1 MAMSANPHM
10 QHPGM
15 NQAMDPA
22 TMQQQVAAMNAAA
35 AANGNGPEYGQQP
48 MSDQNRAYIEQQL
61 RMQQQHQQQQQGR
74 DGKVAA
80 QRALGVGAQVQNP
93 QQMLQQQ
100 QQMMMQQGIRQMT
113 TANGSVY
120 VDAQGRQI
128 SLPMGWQ
135 PQMSDPR
142 QPPASMVSQAQLQ
155 AFYQQQQQQ
164 QQAQQAQQQAQQH
177 HAQQQQ
183 QQQMLPPQQALHY
196 QRQQQLAQQ
205 QQQQRASQPPSARP
219 PHAPPPQLGPGQ
231 SPALL
236 QVPPPP
242 VKRAVSRA
250 ASRSASPIP
259 PHIQPPSAMGQPMQA
274 STSAMATTGA
284 PPTILPL
291 RSATV
296 PVTNGEGSQIHFA
309 ENTIHPR
316 PTAVSAKP
324 TDSKFARLQS
334 TQLSRPV
341 QYSRAGRVQ
350 RYEEKTSRLQRIVDQ
365 AQAALIVAQKEAEDA
380 KAAQEK
386 AKVDEDPQIGFDTA
400 LLDYLQRAG
409 YGAAAS
415 ALSSDIAKSH
425 PSRKDG
431 TSSGDVTLVETTEEA
446 KSITISPN
454 KTGSPVK
461 APISAT
467 DLQGETPSQS
477 KSSPKDEQT
486 PTDSIFGPEKG
497 ESSSPSKTNDDRIKE
512 EKSSPHDKASTG
524 QSPQTA
530 TSSNGQSALRDLGD
544 LYTWWVIFQD
554 SKRILAKRNA
564 ANKATASQPNTAAPT
579 TGITPSSAV
588 AARIAMA
595 NPAAA
600 VRAASVDFAGQR
612 GQAGPSHHAQDDPV
626 PVTATLQ
633 QVEAMKRDQAA
644 KIQAEQ
650 EAHRRR
656 MEMQSGMQD
665 GRQVLYQNGQ
675 SQGMTPEQ
683 LQSIYQQQQQL
694 HAQQRHLQPQ
704 NTGLQHPQQQ
714 IYQQMPVTT
723 PGGTVRHMPTQ
734 MMMQQQNGVVGS
746 PSNSSPQGQKRGAD
760 GSPMDNQ
767 SAKKAKMV
775 GKQPTPEDH
784 RRQALELAKSAM
796 PAPGILQLPGQQQR
810 SMSQQQ
816 EMPRPSL
823 EAQRQYSQTQAAY
836 AKQQELA
843 VRQHIANSPA
853 QMTGMSPAQMTPAQM
868 TEQSPMGMT
877 SPSMQHNAQFEVG
890 MNGMPTQQ
898 ETPTM
903 GNRGKKGKPGAGL
916 TVDTETAAE
925 APEATPAGASGKRK
939 ASANKKLPKSA
950 TEKMPKGKNAKV
962 RKTGSA
968 SNSLGNPPA
977 WLTAIM
983 QNQQGVKGG
992 RPSTADASNSQIDE
1006 SPFAPTPSQGYGIAQ
1021 TPTSNN
1027 PSIGEM
1033 NYGPGPGSAPGSSRS
1048 QVFQLPPVNEPV
1060 VNPGQTQPME
1070 NGLDASGTQLQ
1081 QPQQQQQQLQMQ
1093 VAQPQQVV
1101 QQPQPQQ
1108 QQQQQQQP
1116 VEQQPAFDT
1125 NFGFDDTADFLKS
1138 FDFSAGG
1145 MQMPNS
1151 ADYGS
1156 FNFDDFNFTNVG
1168 DNQDDWTSLD
1178 GGLS

>member
-1 MAMSANPHM
+1 MQQGPRMAMSANPHM

-15 NQAMDPA
+15 SQAMDPA

-48 MSDQNRAYIEQQL
+48 MTDQNRAYIEQQL
-61 RMQQQHQQQQQGR
+61 RMQQQHQQQQQQQQGR

-183 QQQMLPPQQALHY
+183 QQQQMLPPQQALHY

-259 PHIQPPSAMGQPMQA
+259 PHIRPPSAMGQPMQA
-274 STSAMATTGA
+274 SSSAMATTGA

-334 TQLSRPV
+334 THLSRPV

-365 AQAALIVAQKEAEDA
+365 AQAALIVAQKEAEEA

-400 LLDYLQRAG
+400 LLDY
-409 YGAAAS
+409 
-415 ALSSDIAKSH
+415 SDIAKLH

-446 KSITISPN
+446 KSTLISPN

-467 DLQGETPSQS
+467 NLQGETPSQS
-477 KSSPKDEQT
+477 KASPKDEQT

-497 ESSSPSKTNDDRIKE
+497 ESPSPSKTSDDRIKE
-512 EKSSPHDKASTG
+512 EKLSPHDKSSTG

-530 TSSNGQSALRDLGD
+530 TSSNGKSAPRDLGD

-554 SKRILAKRNA
+554 SKRIMAKRNA

-612 GQAGPSHHAQDDPV
+612 GQAGPSHHPQDDPV

-650 EAHRRR
+650 EAHRRS

-665 GRQVLYQNGQ
+665 GRQVAYQNGQ
-675 SQGMTPEQ
+675 PQGMTPEQ

-694 HAQQRHLQPQ
+694 HAQQHHLQPQ
-704 NTGLQHPQQQ
+704 NTVLQHPPQQQ
-714 IYQQMPVTT
+714 MYQQLPVTT
-723 PGGTVRHMPTQ
+723 PGGTIRHMPPQ
-734 MMMQQQNGVVGS
+734 MMMQQQNGMVGS

-760 GSPMDNQ
+760 GSPLDNQ
-767 SAKKAKMV
+767 SIKKAKMV

-784 RRQALELAKSAM
+784 RRQALELAKSVM

-890 MNGMPTQQ
+890 MNGIPTQQ

-925 APEATPAGASGKRK
+925 APEATPTGASGKRK

-950 TEKMPKGKNAKV
+950 TEKMPKGKNAK
-962 RKTGSA
+962 G
-968 SNSLGNPPA
+968 G
-977 WLTAIM
+977 
-983 QNQQGVKGG
+983 KGG
-992 RPSTADASNSQIDE
+992 RPSTADASNPQIDE
-1006 SPFAPTPSQGYGIAQ
+1006 SPSAPTTSQGYGIAQ
-1021 TPTSNN
+1021 TPTGNN
-1027 PSIGEM
+1027 PTGGEM

-1060 VNPGQTQPME
+1060 MNPGQTQSME
-1070 NGLDASGTQLQ
+1070 NGLDVSGSHQQ
-1081 QPQQQQQQLQMQ
+1081 QPQQQQQQPQMQ
-1093 VAQPQQVV
+1093 IAQPQQVV

-1108 QQQQQQQP
+1108 QQQQQS
-1116 VEQQPAFDT
+1116 VDQQPAFDT

-1178 GGLS
+1178 GGMS

>member
-1 MAMSANPHM
+1 MAMPANPHM

-22 TMQQQVAAMNAAA
+22 AMQQQVAAMNVA
-35 AANGNGPEYGQQP
+35 AANGNGAEYGQQP
-48 MSDQNRAYIEQQL
+48 MSDQNRAYMEQQL

-100 QQMMMQQGIRQMT
+100 QMMMQQQGIRQIT

-120 VDAQGRQI
+120 VDPQGRQV

-135 PQMSDPR
+135 QQMSDPR
-142 QPPASMVSQAQLQ
+142 QPPSNMVSQAQLQ

-164 QQAQQAQQQAQQH
+164 QQAQQAQQQQQH
-177 HAQQQQ
+177 HAQ

-205 QQQQRASQPPSARP
+205 QQQQQQQRASQPPSARP
-219 PHAPPPQLGPGQ
+219 PHAVPPQLPPGQ

-242 VKRAVSRA
+242 VKRAASRA

-259 PHIQPPSAMGQPMQA
+259 PHIRPPSAMGQPMQA
-274 STSAMATTGA
+274 STSAMPTTGA

-316 PTAVSAKP
+316 PTADSAKP
-324 TDSKFARLQS
+324 TNSKFARLQS
-334 TQLSRPV
+334 NRLNRPIKFSSAARL
-341 QYSRAGRVQ
+341 QEA
-350 RYEEKTSRLQRIVDQ
+350 EETSSRLQRMIHN
-365 AQAALIVAQKEAEDA
+365 AQAALVIATKEQEEA
-380 KAAQEK
+380 KAAREIV
-386 AKVDEDPQIGFDTA
+386 KVDEDPQIGFDTA
-400 LLDYLQRAG
+400 LLDYLKRAG
-409 YGAAAS
+409 YEAAAG
-415 ALSSDIAKSH
+415 ALSSDIAKLH
-425 PSRKDG
+425 PSRKPRESNG
-431 TSSGDVTLVETTEEA
+431 SSSGDVTLVENTDEA
-446 KSITISPN
+446 KSSTISPN
-454 KTGSPVK
+454 KTASP
-461 APISAT
+461 
-467 DLQGETPSQS
+467 
-477 KSSPKDEQT
+477 SSPKDEQT

-497 ESSSPSKTNDDRIKE
+497 TPSSPSKMSVD
-512 EKSSPHDKASTG
+512 P
-524 QSPQTA
+524 
-530 TSSNGQSALRDLGD
+530 SSNGKPAPRDLGD
-544 LYTWWVIFQD
+544 LYTWWVVFQD
-554 SKRILAKRNA
+554 SKRIA
-564 ANKATASQPNTAAPT
+564 ARRKANRASASQPNTAAPT

-595 NPAAA
+595 TPAAA

-612 GQAGPSHHAQDDPV
+612 GQAGPSHQTQDEPV

-633 QVEAMKRDQAA
+633 QMEALKREQAA
-644 KIQAEQ
+644 RIQAEQ

-656 MEMQSGMQD
+656 MEMQNGMQD
-665 GRQVLYQNGQ
+665 GRQMMYQNGQ
-675 SQGMTPEQ
+675 PQGMTQEQ
-683 LQSIYQQQQQL
+683 LQSLYQQQQQL
-694 HAQQRHLQPQ
+694 HAQQHHLQPQ
-704 NTGLQHPQQQ
+704 NTGLQHPPGQHLFHQVQ
-714 IYQQMPVTT
+714 GNGQMPVTT
-723 PGGTVRHMPTQ
+723 PGGTIRNMPPQ
-734 MMMQQQNGVVGS
+734 MMMQPQNGMGGS

-760 GSPMDNQ
+760 GSPLETQ
-767 SAKKAKMV
+767 SAKKARMI

-784 RRQALELAKSAM
+784 RRQALELAKSVM
-796 PAPGILQLPGQQQR
+796 PAPGVLQLPGQQQR
-810 SMSQQQ
+810 SVSQQN
-816 EMPRPSL
+816 EMARPSL

-868 TEQSPMGMT
+868 TEQSPMGIT

-890 MNGMPTQQ
+890 MNGIPTQQ

-903 GNRGKKGKPGAGL
+903 GNRAKKGKPGPGL

-925 APEATPAGASGKRK
+925 APEATPTGASGKRK

-950 TEKMPKGKNAKV
+950 TEKNAKGKNAKV
-962 RKTGSA
+962 RKTGST
-968 SNSLGNPPA
+968 SSSP
-977 WLTAIM
+977 T
-983 QNQQGVKGG
+983 
-992 RPSTADASNSQIDE
+992 TADASNPQIDE
-1006 SPFAPTPSQGYGIAQ
+1006 SPSAPTPSQGY
-1021 TPTSNN
+1021 
-1027 PSIGEM
+1027 
-1033 NYGPGPGSAPGSSRS
+1033 APGSSRS

-1060 VNPGQTQPME
+1060 NPVQQPHQME
-1070 NGLDASGTQLQ
+1070 NGLDTTGNQQLQ
-1081 QPQQQQQQLQMQ
+1081 QPGQI
-1093 VAQPQQVV
+1093 AQPQQVG
-1101 QQPQPQQ
+1101 QPQQ
-1108 QQQQQQQP
+1108 P
-1116 VEQQPAFDT
+1116 PAEQPAFDT

-1138 FDFSAGG
+1138 FDFSGGG

-1168 DNQDDWTSLD
+1168 ENQDEWASLD
-1178 GGLS
+1178 GGMS

>member
-1 MAMSANPHM
+1 MQQGPRMAMSANPHM

-35 AANGNGPEYGQQP
+35 VANGNGPEYGQQP
-48 MSDQNRAYIEQQL
+48 MTDQNRAYIEQQL
-61 RMQQQHQQQQQGR
+61 RIQQQHQQQQQQQQGR

-183 QQQMLPPQQALHY
+183 QQQQQQMLPPQQALHY

-259 PHIQPPSAMGQPMQA
+259 PHIRPPSAMGQPMQA
-274 STSAMATTGA
+274 SSSAMATTGA

-309 ENTIHPR
+309 ENTLHPR

-334 TQLSRPV
+334 THLSRPRDP
-341 QYSRAGRVQ
+341 RA
-350 RYEEKTSRLQRIVDQ
+350 
-365 AQAALIVAQKEAEDA
+365 
-380 KAAQEK
+380 
-386 AKVDEDPQIGFDTA
+386 
-400 LLDYLQRAG
+400 
-409 YGAAAS
+409 
-415 ALSSDIAKSH
+415 
-425 PSRKDG
+425 
-431 TSSGDVTLVETTEEA
+431 
-446 KSITISPN
+446 
-454 KTGSPVK
+454 
-461 APISAT
+461 
-467 DLQGETPSQS
+467 
-477 KSSPKDEQT
+477 SPKDEQT

-497 ESSSPSKTNDDRIKE
+497 ESSSPSKTSDDRIKE
-512 EKSSPHDKASTG
+512 EKSSPHNKASTG

-530 TSSNGQSALRDLGD
+530 TSSNGKSAPRDLGD

-554 SKRILAKRNA
+554 SKRIMAKRNA

-612 GQAGPSHHAQDDPV
+612 GQAGPSHHPQDDPV

-665 GRQVLYQNGQ
+665 GRQVVYQNGQ
-675 SQGMTPEQ
+675 PQGMTPEQ

-694 HAQQRHLQPQ
+694 HAQQHHLQPQ
-704 NTGLQHPQQQ
+704 NTGLQHPPQQQ
-714 IYQQMPVTT
+714 MYQQLPVTT
-723 PGGTVRHMPTQ
+723 PGGTIRHMPPQ
-734 MMMQQQNGVVGS
+734 MMMQQQNGMVGS

-760 GSPMDNQ
+760 GSPSDNQ

-784 RRQALELAKSAM
+784 RRQALELAKSVM

-868 TEQSPMGMT
+868 TEQSPMGIT
-877 SPSMQHNAQFEVG
+877 SPSMQHNAQFEIG
-890 MNGMPTQQ
+890 MNGIPTQQ

-916 TVDTETAAE
+916 TVDTETAVE
-925 APEATPAGASGKRK
+925 APEATPTGASGKRK
-939 ASANKKLPKSA
+939 ASANKKLPKGA
-950 TEKMPKGKNAKV
+950 TEKMPKGKNAK
-962 RKTGSA
+962 GA
-968 SNSLGNPPA
+968 
-977 WLTAIM
+977 
-983 QNQQGVKGG
+983 KGG
-992 RPSTADASNSQIDE
+992 RPSTADTSNPQIDG
-1006 SPFAPTPSQGYGIAQ
+1006 SPSAPTPSQGYGIAQ

-1027 PSIGEM
+1027 PSGGEM

-1048 QVFQLPPVNEPV
+1048 QVFQLPP
-1060 VNPGQTQPME
+1060 
-1070 NGLDASGTQLQ
+1070 Q
-1081 QPQQQQQQLQMQ
+1081 QPQQQQPQMQ
-1093 VAQPQQVV
+1093 VSQSQHVV
-1101 QQPQPQQ
+1101 QQPQQ

-1116 VEQQPAFDT
+1116 SAEHQPTFDT

-1168 DNQDDWTSLD
+1168 DSQDDWTSLD
-1178 GGLS
+1178 GGMP